1 MGGYPESPAEA
12 GDGPT
17 QAGARPGSRPAA
29 AGPDGA
35 GSVGAGACEQALEQE
50 RAANRNLVRKCAEL
64 DEVISGSQSM
74 VRELRR
80 ERDRLRRE
88 LVAAE
93 DAARR
98 ADEAG
103 RQADAE
109 LRRLRRELE
118 EAAGELGRR
127 RGPASASA
135 GKGNPSARGA
145 LRAVR
150 GRFAKGF
157 HPDLVTDP
165 GEKSVREQ
173 VFKHVWAVFDEIE
186 DHL

>member
-1 MGGYPESPAEA
+1 
-12 GDGPT
+12 
-17 QAGARPGSRPAA
+17 
-29 AGPDGA
+29 
-35 GSVGAGACEQALEQE
+35 
-50 RAANRNLVRKCAEL
+50 VRKCAEL
-64 DEVISGSQSM
+64 DEIISGSQSL

-93 DAARR
+93 DAALR

-118 EAAGELGRR
+118 EAAGDLGRR
-127 RGPASASA
+127 PGSA
-135 GKGNPSARGA
+135 GAAPGKGSPLARGA
-145 LRAVR
+145 LREIR
-150 GRFAKGF
+150 GRFAKGY

-165 GEKSVREQ
+165 GEKSVREW
-173 VFKHVWAVFDEIE
+173 VFKHVWTVFDEIE
-186 DHL
+186 AHL